1 MDISITLCVTL
12 AAVALLFL
20 TAKVLT
26 APLRIAVR
34 AALNALLGL
43 GALLLVDACSSV
55 TGFSLGVTLV
65 NAAVAAVLGVP
76 GLGVLFLVQWVL

>member
-1 MDISITLCVTL
+1 MDISITLLVTL
-12 AAVALLFL
+12 AVAALLFL
-20 TAKVLT
+20 TAKVLS

-55 TGFSLGVTLV
+55 TGLSLGVTLV
-65 NAAVAAVLGVP
+65 NAIVAAILGVP
-76 GLGVLFLVQWVL
+76 GLGVLFLVRWVL